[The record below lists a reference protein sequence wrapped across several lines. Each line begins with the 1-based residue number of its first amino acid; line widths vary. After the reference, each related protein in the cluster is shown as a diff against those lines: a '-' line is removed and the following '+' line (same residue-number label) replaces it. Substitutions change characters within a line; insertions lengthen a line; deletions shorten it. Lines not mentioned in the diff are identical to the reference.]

1 MFGSS
6 WEYGGF
12 ARLWVEYDVMDAVVA
27 NVGVVDSIDGDKPF
41 TKAISDNDRIFA
53 NVTFS
58 F

>member
-1 MFGSS
+1 MGV
-6 WEYGGF
+6 WRF

-27 NVGVVDSIDGDKPF
+27 NVGVVDYMDGDKPF